1 MKVVLTIA
9 WRNIGRH
16 PARSGVLLAA
26 IVVGLWAG
34 TVSTGAINALMQQRM
49 TYLIESEIAHV
60 QVHHPRFLQEFR
72 VGDSLPEYQ
81 AIETWLANDERV
93 RAFAARAIAEGMLQ
107 SPVRVSGANIRGVDP
122 EAERRTT
129 TFHETITEGEYLDA
143 DVRQSAIVGEQLAS
157 DHNIE
162 IGDRVVLTFENAES
176 ELTAAAFHVTGFFE
190 SASTEYDR
198 RTVLVRAGDLAKLL
212 SDEPIRHEIAILLE
226 DEGQAAAVA
235 ADLNEAFP
243 DVLART
249 WRELSPELNM
259 LVEMGDVMLFIV
271 ILIIMAAL
279 AFGIL
284 NTMLMALF
292 ERMREI
298 GMLMAIG
305 MSRRRVFGMIL
316 LESTLLT
323 ALGAVAGMVL
333 AWGTIRHLGKAG
345 LHLDR
350 FAAGAA
356 SLGWDSTIYP
366 FLTTA
371 EYASILAVV
380 IAITLLASCYPAWKA
395 IRIRPLE
402 AGRDL

>member
-1 MKVVLTIA
+1 MTVLLTIA

-26 IVVGLWAG
+26 IIVGLWAG
-34 TVSTGAINALMQQRM
+34 TVATGAINALMRQRM
-49 TYLIESEIAHV
+49 VTLIEKEITHV
-60 QVHHPRFLQEFR
+60 QVHHPRFRQEFR
-72 VGDSLPEYQ
+72 VEDGIPDYQ
-81 AIETWLANDERV
+81 AIETWLADDDRV
-93 RAFAARAIAEGMLQ
+93 QAFATRALVDGMLQ
-107 SPVRVSGANIRGVDP
+107 SPIRVSGATIRGVDP
-122 EAERRTT
+122 EAERRAT
-129 TFHETITEGEYLDA
+129 TFHETMKSGDYLDPGMRNA
-143 DVRQSAIVGEQLAS
+143 AIVGQRLID
-157 DHNIE
+157 DHNLELGHRI
-162 IGDRVVLTFENAES
+162 VLTFENAAG
-176 ELTAAAFHVTGFFE
+176 ELTSAAFNISGIFE
-190 SASTEYDR
+190 SASTEHDR
-198 RTVLVRAGDLAKLL
+198 RTVYVRADDLGDLLA
-212 SDEPIRHEIAILLE
+212 DDPIRHEIAILLD
-226 DEGQAAAVA
+226 DETQAAALA
-235 ADLNEAFP
+235 ADLNSAFP
-243 DVLART
+243 ETLART

-271 ILIIMAAL
+271 VLIIMAAL

-305 MSRRRVFGMIL
+305 MSRRRIFGMIL

-323 ALGAVAGMVL
+323 ALGALTGMAL
-333 AWGTIRHLGKAG
+333 AWGTIRHLGRAG
-345 LHLDR
+345 LHLDH

-366 FLTTA
+366 FLSTT
-371 EYASILAVV
+371 EYATIMALV

-402 AGRDL
+402 AGREL

>member
-1 MKVVLTIA
+1 MKALLTIA

-26 IVVGLWAG
+26 IAVGLWAG

-60 QVHHPRFLQEFR
+60 QVHHSHFPQEFR
-72 VGDSLPEYQ
+72 GADGVPEYQ
-81 AIETWLANDERV
+81 AIETWLANDGRV
-93 RAFAARAIAEGMLQ
+93 RAFASRAIAEGMLQ
-107 SPVRVSGANIRGVDP
+107 SPIRVSGANIRGVDP

-129 TFHETITEGEYLDA
+129 IFHESMTEGEYLDS
-143 DVRQSAIVGEQLAS
+143 DVRQAAIVGGPLAS
-157 DHNIE
+157 DHHIE
-162 IGDRVVLTFENAES
+162 IGDRIVLTFENAS
-176 ELTAAAFHVTGFFE
+176 GELTAAAFHVTGFFE

-198 RTVLVRAGDLAKLL
+198 RTVFVRAGDLAGLL
-212 SDEPIRHEIAILLE
+212 ADQPIRHEIAVLLE
-226 DEGQAAAVA
+226 DETQAVALA
-235 ADLNEAFP
+235 ADLNRSFP
-243 DVLART
+243 DTLART

-259 LVEMGDVMLFIV
+259 LVELGDVMLFIV
-271 ILIIMAAL
+271 TLIIMAAL

-323 ALGAVAGMVL
+323 ALGATVGMVL
-333 AWGTIRHLGKAG
+333 AWGTIRHLGKSG
-345 LHLDR
+345 LHLDQ

-356 SLGWDSTIYP
+356 HLGWDSTIYP

>member
-1 MKVVLTIA
+1 MTVLLTLA

-34 TVSTGAINALMQQRM
+34 TVATGAINALMRQRM
-49 TYLIESEIAHV
+49 NYLIESELAHV
-60 QVHHPRFLQEFR
+60 QVHHPGFAEEFR
-72 VGDSLPEYQ
+72 VADGVPESER
-81 AIETWLANDERV
+81 IESWLANDGRV
-93 RAFAARAIAEGMLQ
+93 SAFASRTLAEGMLQ
-107 SPVRVSGANIRGVDP
+107 SPIRVSGVSIRGIDP
-122 EAERRTT
+122 AAERRTT
-129 TFHETITEGEYLDA
+129 TFHESMTVGDYLDA
-143 DVRQSAIVGEQLAS
+143 EVRHAAILGKRLAR

-162 IGDRVVLTFENAES
+162 KGDRIVLTFENVQG
-176 ELTAAAFHVTGFFE
+176 ELTSAAFNVTGLFE
-190 SASTEYDR
+190 SASSEHDR
-198 RTVLVRAGDLAKLL
+198 RTVRVRADDLAGLL
-212 SDEPIRHEIAILLE
+212 ADHPIRHEIAILLE
-226 DEGQAAAVA
+226 DEAQSAAVA
-235 ADLNEAFP
+235 TDLNRAFP
-243 DVLART
+243 DALART
-249 WRELSPELNM
+249 WRELSPELNI
-259 LVEMGDVMLFIV
+259 LVEMGDVWLFV
-271 ILIIMAAL
+271 ITLIIMGAL

-323 ALGAVAGMVL
+323 ALGAAAGMVL
-333 AWGTIRHLGKAG
+333 AWGTIRHLGKSG
-345 LHLDR
+345 LHLDQ

-356 SLGWDSTIYP
+356 HLGWDSTIYP

>member
-1 MKVVLTIA
+1 MKVLVTMA
-9 WRNIGRH
+9 WRNILRH

-34 TVSTGAINALMQQRM
+34 TVSTGAINALMRQRM

-60 QVHHPRFLQEFR
+60 QVHHPRFPQEFR
-72 VGDSLPEYQ
+72 VADGVPETL
-81 AIETWLANDERV
+81 ALKAWLANDRRV
-93 RAFAARAIAEGMLQ
+93 RAFAARAMAEGMLQ
-107 SPVRVSGANIRGVDP
+107 SPVRVSGAKVRGIDP

-129 TFHETITEGEYLDA
+129 TFHQSLTEGEYLDA
-143 DVRQSAIVGEQLAS
+143 DIRYAALAGGALAS
-157 DHNIE
+157 DHHIE
-162 IGDRVVLTFENAES
+162 IGDRIALTFENAEG
-176 ELTAAAFHVTGFFE
+176 ELTAAAFHVTGLFE
-190 SASTEYDR
+190 SASPEYDR
-198 RTVLVRAGDLAKLL
+198 RTVFVRAGDLSDLL
-212 SDEPIRHEIAILLE
+212 AAEPIRHEIAILLE
-226 DEGQAAAVA
+226 EEGQAAAVA
-235 ADLNEAFP
+235 ADINEAFP
-243 DVLART
+243 QALART

-259 LVEMGDVMLFIV
+259 LVELGDIMLFIV
-271 ILIIMAAL
+271 TLIIMAAL

-292 ERMREI
+292 ERRREI
-298 GMLMAIG
+298 GMLTAIG
-305 MSRRRVFGMIL
+305 MSRRRIFGMIL

-323 ALGAVAGMVL
+323 TLGAATGMIL
-333 AWGTIRHLGKAG
+333 AWGTIRHLGRTG

-380 IAITLLASCYPAWKA
+380 IAITLMASCYPAWKA
-395 IRIRPLE
+395 MRIRPLE